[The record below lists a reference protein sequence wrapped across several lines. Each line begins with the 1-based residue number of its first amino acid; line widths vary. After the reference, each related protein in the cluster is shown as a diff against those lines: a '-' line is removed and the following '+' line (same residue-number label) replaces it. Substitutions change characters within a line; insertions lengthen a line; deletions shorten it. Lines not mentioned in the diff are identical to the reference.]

1 MVRIRAWL
9 VRTGPMTKIKTA
21 LKDQPLSAFIRENY
35 LIFLIFAAGFA
46 LRIYNIGGESIW
58 YDEAISVAVAKLGF
72 VEHLRWIAEVD
83 DNNPPLYYTLLHLW
97 IPIFGD
103 SEASVRMLSA
113 VFGSLSILVI
123 YALGKLLF
131 DKKTGL
137 LAASILAVSIFGI
150 MFSQEARAYSL
161 MAFLAL
167 LSFYFLLRLTM
178 SKSRVYAAAYVISSV
193 CLLYSHYYGI
203 FVVLAQNIWFF
214 TELALKRRVGNLGLL
229 KWIFL
234 QGLIVVLFLPSSFL
248 LARNTAAIKK
258 GFWIT
263 EPTLNDIL
271 GYFTLYAG
279 ASFLLCVF
287 LFFTLLAVAGPG
299 LIKRIN
305 LPERFY
311 GLEDYNQEGAG
322 ISYGSR
328 IYLLLAWI
336 FAVVFIPFILS
347 YLSSPILIYRYT
359 IAAAPAF
366 YMLTAR
372 GISGLR
378 LNMAIVL
385 VVALIAGL
393 SIPGLY
399 RYYVETEKY
408 DWREAA
414 RYIQEE
420 AGHGDFV
427 VTYPKFEVKP
437 AAYYLKR
444 NDLRLEQFSEEFFTY
459 TGIGDNN
466 VWLVVSSHR
475 GLEKNIMKLKMTSRF
490 DYVSETEYNGL
501 HVYKFRAKAE

>member
-1 MVRIRAWL
+1 MVRTRAEIA
-9 VRTGPMTKIKTA
+9 RPGPMTKKKTA
-21 LKDQPLSAFIRENY
+21 LKDLPIPAFIRDNY
-35 LIFLIFAAGFA
+35 LIFLIFIAGFA
-46 LRIYNIGGESIW
+46 LRIYNIGAESIW

-97 IPIFGD
+97 IPVFGD

-113 VFGSLSILVI
+113 IFGALSILVI

-137 LAASILAVSIFGI
+137 VAASILAVSIFNI

-161 MAFLAL
+161 MAFTAL
-167 LSFYFLLRLTM
+167 LSFYFLLRMIM
-178 SKSRVYAAAYVISSV
+178 SRNRVYAAAYVVSSL
-193 CLLYSHYYGI
+193 CLVYSHYYGI
-203 FVVLAQNIWFF
+203 LVVIAQNIWFF
-214 TELALKRRVGNLGLL
+214 TELAWKRRVGALGLL
-229 KWIFL
+229 KWLLL
-234 QGLIVVLFLPSSFL
+234 QVLVVVLFLPCSFL
-248 LARNTAAIKK
+248 LARNTAAIQK

-263 EPTLNDIL
+263 EPGFRDIL

-279 ASFLLCVF
+279 TFFLLCVF
-287 LFFTLLAVAGPG
+287 LLFTLLAIAGPG
-299 LIKRIN
+299 LIRRIN

-311 GLEDYNQEGAG
+311 GWEDYNPEGPG

-336 FAVVFIPFILS
+336 FAVVFIPFIAS
-347 YLSSPILIYRYT
+347 NISSPVLIYRYT

-366 YMLTAR
+366 YILTAR

-378 LNMAIVL
+378 MNIAIVL
-385 VVALIAGL
+385 LVALIAGL
-393 SIPGLY
+393 SFPGLK

-427 VTYPKFEVKP
+427 VTYPKFEVEP

-444 NDLRLEQFSEEFFTY
+444 DDLRLGQFSEDLFTY

-475 GLEKNIMKLKMTSRF
+475 GLEKNIMKLRMASRF
-490 DYVSETEYNGL
+490 DYVSETEYKGL

>member
-1 MVRIRAWL
+1 
-9 VRTGPMTKIKTA
+9 MTKKQKA
-21 LKDQPLSAFIRENY
+21 LKDMPAAAFIRENY
-35 LIFLIFAAGFA
+35 LVFLVFAAGFA
-46 LRIYNIGGESIW
+46 LRVYDIGGESIW

-72 VEHLRWIAEVD
+72 VEHLGWIAEVD

-97 IPIFGD
+97 IPVFGD
-103 SEASVRMLSA
+103 SEASVRMPSTI
-113 VFGSLSILVI
+113 FGSLSIIVI

-137 LAASILAVSIFGI
+137 VAASILAVSIFNI

-161 MAFLAL
+161 MAFTAL

-178 SKSRVYAAAYVISSV
+178 SRNRVYAAAYVVSSV
-193 CLLYSHYYGI
+193 CLVYSHYYGI

-214 TELALKRRVGNLGLL
+214 TELAWKRRVGALGLL
-229 KWIFL
+229 KWIIL
-234 QGLIVVLFLPSSFL
+234 QGLVAVLFLPCSFL
-248 LARNTAAIKK
+248 LARNTAAIQK

-263 EPTLNDIL
+263 EPGFRDIL

-279 ASFLLCVF
+279 TSFLLCLF
-287 LFFTLLAVAGPG
+287 LFFTLLAIAGPG
-299 LIKRIN
+299 FLKRMKI
-305 LPERFY
+305 PERFY
-311 GLEDYNQEGAG
+311 GREDYNREALG

-336 FAVVFIPFILS
+336 FAVVFIPFIIS
-347 YLSSPILIYRYT
+347 NISSPILIYRYT

-366 YMLTAR
+366 YILTAR

-378 LNMAIVL
+378 MNTAIVL

-393 SIPGLY
+393 SFPGLK

-420 AGHGDFV
+420 AELGDFV
-427 VTYPKFEVKP
+427 MTYPGFEVAP

-444 NDLRLEQFSEEFFTY
+444 DDLSLEKFSEELFPY
-459 TGIGDNN
+459 TGIGNKN
-466 VWLVVSSHR
+466 IWFVVSSHR
-475 GLEKNIMKLKMTSRF
+475 GLEKNIMKLRMASRF
-490 DYVSETEYNGL
+490 DYVSETEYKGL
-501 HVYKFRAKAE
+501 NVYKFRAKAE